1 MAAAESKRVT
11 RPLVYVSGSV
21 TRHAERL
28 LPGRLLERE
37 VADAIIAG
45 DVKAGQSGGY
55 VFGDTWVARVA
66 RVPGRLRERP
76 RAWLVVGIER
86 RRR

>member
-1 MAAAESKRVT
+1 VSTTERVKR
-11 RPLVYVSGSV
+11 RPLVYASRPVAQNAG
-21 TRHAERL
+21 RL
-28 LPGRLLERE
+28 LGGRVLERE
-37 VADAIIAG
+37 VAEAILAG
-45 DVKAGQSGGY
+45 NVEAGRDGGY